1 MPDFTEA
8 KLYAALGLNAPEA
21 AGAKEQE
28 PAAPAADPA
37 QDPASPITGANYQGV
52 ADPEPSGN
60 AGTSEPAAEP
70 AQDPAPSDPTP
81 AVQSAEERRANA
93 ARRRQEEQQAAI
105 DAAVAAA
112 RQEER
117 QKADQALE
125 NLFTQAGMRNTFTG
139 GPIKTLADFNAW
151 QTRFRNEQLQSQLAK
166 GELTVDGL
174 NALVDDHPVVK
185 QAKAVLAAT
194 QPEGNAG
201 PASAAVAAPPATA
214 QSTAPQQP
222 SAAQQAAD
230 DARIQAE
237 IAQISKL
244 DPSIRNI
251 GDILNSSTGKEF
263 YANVQKGYSFLDA
276 FRLANFERLTASK
289 AEAARQQAVINDRG
303 KGHMT
308 GASTS
313 RGAGSLSV
321 PSADMAMFRIFNPN
335 ATEADIQAYY
345 NKFIKGR

>member
-21 AGAKEQE
+21 AGAKEQDPAD
-28 PAAPAADPA
+28 PAADPAQEPVAIAGANDQGVAAPESSGNAGASEPAADPA
-37 QDPASPITGANYQGV
+37 QDST
-52 ADPEPSGN
+52 
-60 AGTSEPAAEP
+60 
-70 AQDPAPSDPTP
+70 PSDTAP
-81 AVQSAEERRANA
+81 AVQSTEERRANA

-139 GPIKTLADFNAW
+139 EPIKTLADFNAW

-201 PASAAVAAPPATA
+201 PASAAVAASSATA
-214 QSTAPQQP
+214 QSAAPQQP

-237 IAQISKL
+237 IAKISKL
-244 DPSIRNI
+244 DPNIRNI
-251 GDILNSSTGKEF
+251 GDILNSPTGKEF

-321 PSADMAMFRIFNPN
+321 PSADMAMFRTFNPN